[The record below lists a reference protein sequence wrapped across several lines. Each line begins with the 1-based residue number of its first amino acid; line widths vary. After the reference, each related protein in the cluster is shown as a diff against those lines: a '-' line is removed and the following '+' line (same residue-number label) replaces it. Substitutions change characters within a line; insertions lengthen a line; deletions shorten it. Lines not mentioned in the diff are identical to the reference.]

1 MVNWNI
7 IYAHK
12 WPDELYDMT
21 VTYLKCCKLPSLP
34 LWVRKTFMKRLRA
47 GYTLNEAG
55 ELVLVVE
62 EDVPWVV
69 NRTNHQTIAT
79 TQHAGSKKTFKV
91 VKESA
96 RVDVLVNLM
105 NDPKN
110 LILNAHML
118 FDKVIRS
125 YHIGISRRFIHTFLT
140 SHPSMRDLNIHRAI
154 PKKTIIKSFR
164 PEYPFQHWQ
173 MDLIDMSTVTS
184 ANKGYNWILVV
195 IDIFSKFVYFYPIGQ
210 KTGANIAIL
219 LSKLFLSGDIPDIL
233 HSDNGLEFKND
244 DVSQVCAEFH
254 VRQVFGK
261 GYSPQTQGFVENKNK
276 HLKSLLNYFFIKH
289 NSYQYYDLLDRFAY
303 NINNAKHSVTGYT
316 PIQLHRGRDVSVGG
330 GANDTG
336 ANASAENAND
346 DVEDMDY
353 VFEENDQ
360 ARLER
365 YYEHTHRMYNE
376 RVNHVSHILKSE
388 AVKRE
393 VKYADKVQS
402 QRATVGI
409 RVGSYVRVA
418 SYVDR
423 GNHSIQTVII
433 KIEDKVQTNPLV
445 IKQNETQYVHV
456 ADVMER
462 PRTVFR
468 KLDLKTRKFYPNVFK
483 ITHVIR
489 ESGRVRT
496 TYKLMEVEEYNQRE
510 VTRKSVSMLLA
521 TGKGDTMW
529 ASEFQTPLLALYNP
543 HDSESVAAA
552 PRPQYRFVDTMD
564 MRTNSNKN
572 SNSNSNKNKNK
583 NSNKPK
589 DDVNKTPVVTN
600 NPSFNAPTD
609 ILLVE
614 NKNVRPKNKKNTI
627 MTPELLERALSRRRC
642 MERLYVLYTL
652 PEINKED
659 GQYTGGVRV
668 DRGQI
673 IKWDNS
679 TWQVRLSHQR
689 GTGEATRLL
698 LRPEMYGQMNT
709 IDGWTFEQEK
719 TVLRRCT

>member
-1 MVNWNI
+1 MVNWNM

-21 VTYLKCCKLPSLP
+21 VTYLKCCTLPTLP
-34 LWVRKTFMKRLRA
+34 LWVRRTFMKRISA
-47 GYTLNEAG
+47 GYTLNEAD
-55 ELVLVVE
+55 ELVLVVQ
-62 EDVPWVV
+62 DVPWAV
-69 NRTNHQTIAT
+69 NRKNHKPIAM
-79 TQHAGSKKTFKV
+79 TQVGSKTFKV
-91 VKESA
+91 VKESK
-96 RVDVLVNLM
+96 RVDVLVHLM

-140 SHPSMRDLNIHRAI
+140 SHPSMRDLIIHRAI

-164 PEYPFQHWQ
+164 PDYPFQHWQ
-173 MDLIDMSTVTS
+173 MDLIDMSTVSS
-184 ANKGYNWILVV
+184 ANRGYNWIFVI
-195 IDIFSKFVYFYPIGQ
+195 IDIFSKFVYLYPLGQ

-233 HSDNGLEFKND
+233 HSDNGKEFKNNE
-244 DVSQVCAEFH
+244 VSQVCNEFH

-330 GANDTG
+330 GAKTE
-336 ANASAENAND
+336 ANATADEN
-346 DVEDMDY
+346 EEY
-353 VFEENDQ
+353 VVEENDQ

-365 YYEHTHRMYNE
+365 YYEHSHRMYNE

-393 VKYADKVQS
+393 VKYENNVQS

-418 SYVDR
+418 TYMDT
-423 GNHSIQTVII
+423 GNHSIQPVII
-433 KIEDKVQTNPLV
+433 KIEDKNQINPLV
-445 IKQNETQYVHV
+445 IKHNGVYIHV
-456 ADVMER
+456 DDVMER

-468 KLDLKTRKFYPNVFK
+468 KLDLKTRKFYPNIFK
-483 ITHVIR
+483 VTHVIR
-489 ESGRVRT
+489 ELGRVRT
-496 TYKLMEVEEYNQRE
+496 TYKLVEVEEYNQRE
-510 VTRKSVSMLLA
+510 VTSKTVSMLLA

-529 ASEFQTPLLALYNP
+529 ETNFQTPILALYNP
-543 HDSESVAAA
+543 YDSASVAAA

-564 MRTNSNKN
+564 MRTNSSSKNATTITINTQPNETNHTDVSFNSPTDVLLEKPNKKQ
-572 SNSNSNKNKNK
+572 KNK
-583 NSNKPK
+583 SNL
-589 DDVNKTPVVTN
+589 VVTT
-600 NPSFNAPTD
+600 AR
-609 ILLVE
+609 I
-614 NKNVRPKNKKNTI
+614 
-627 MTPELLERALSRRRC
+627 ERLLSRRSC
-642 MERLYVLYTL
+642 MARQYVLYTL
-652 PEINKED
+652 PEVNPED
-659 GQYTGGVRV
+659 GEYTGGVWT

-679 TWQVRLSHQR
+679 SWQVRMSHQR

-698 LRPEMYGQMNT
+698 LRPELYGKMNT
-709 IDGWTFEQEK
+709 IDGWTFEQENI
-719 TVLRRCT
+719 VLRRCK

>member
-1 MVNWNI
+1 MVNWNM

-21 VTYLKCCKLPSLP
+21 VTYLKCCTLPTLP
-34 LWVRKTFMKRLRA
+34 LWVRRTFMKRISA
-47 GYTLNEAG
+47 GYTLNEAD
-55 ELVLVVE
+55 ELVLVVQ
-62 EDVPWVV
+62 DVPWAV
-69 NRTNHQTIAT
+69 NRKNHKPIAM
-79 TQHAGSKKTFKV
+79 TQVGSKTFKV
-91 VKESA
+91 VKESK
-96 RVDVLVNLM
+96 RVDVLVHLM

-140 SHPSMRDLNIHRAI
+140 SHPSMRDLIIHRAI

-164 PEYPFQHWQ
+164 PDYPFQHWQ
-173 MDLIDMSTVTS
+173 MDLIDMSTVSS
-184 ANKGYNWILVV
+184 ANRGYNWIFVI
-195 IDIFSKFVYFYPIGQ
+195 IDIFSKFVYLYPLGQ
-210 KTGANIAIL
+210 KSGANIAIL

-233 HSDNGLEFKND
+233 HSDNGKEFKNNE
-244 DVSQVCAEFH
+244 VSQVCNEFH

-330 GANDTG
+330 GAKTE
-336 ANASAENAND
+336 ANATADEN
-346 DVEDMDY
+346 EEY
-353 VFEENDQ
+353 VVEENDQ

-365 YYEHTHRMYNE
+365 YYEHSHRMYNE

-393 VKYADKVQS
+393 VKYENNVQS

-418 SYVDR
+418 TYMDT
-423 GNHSIQTVII
+423 GNHSIQPVII
-433 KIEDKVQTNPLV
+433 KIEDKNQINPLV
-445 IKQNETQYVHV
+445 IKHNGVYIHV
-456 ADVMER
+456 DDVMER

-468 KLDLKTRKFYPNVFK
+468 KLDLKTRKFYPNIFK
-483 ITHVIR
+483 VTHVIR
-489 ESGRVRT
+489 ELGRVRT
-496 TYKLMEVEEYNQRE
+496 TYKLVEVEEYNQRE
-510 VTRKSVSMLLA
+510 VTSKTVSMLLA

-529 ASEFQTPLLALYNP
+529 ETNFQTPILALYNP
-543 HDSESVAAA
+543 YDSASVAAA

-564 MRTNSNKN
+564 MRTNSSSKNATTITINTQPNETNHTDVSFNSPTDVLLEKPNKKQKNN
-572 SNSNSNKNKNK
+572 SNL
-583 NSNKPK
+583 
-589 DDVNKTPVVTN
+589 VVTT
-600 NPSFNAPTD
+600 AR
-609 ILLVE
+609 I
-614 NKNVRPKNKKNTI
+614 
-627 MTPELLERALSRRRC
+627 ERLLSRRSC
-642 MERLYVLYTL
+642 MARQYVLYTL
-652 PEINKED
+652 PEVNPED
-659 GQYTGGVRV
+659 GEYTGGVWT

-679 TWQVRLSHQR
+679 SWQVRMSHQR

-698 LRPEMYGQMNT
+698 LRPELYGKMNT
-709 IDGWTFEQEK
+709 IDGWTFEQENI
-719 TVLRRCT
+719 VLRRCK

>member
-1 MVNWNI
+1 MVNWNM

-21 VTYLKCCKLPSLP
+21 VTYLKCRTLPTLP
-34 LWVRKTFMKRLRA
+34 LWVRRTFMKRINA
-47 GYTLNEAG
+47 GYTLNEAD
-55 ELVLVVE
+55 ELVLVVP
-62 EDVPWVV
+62 DVPWAV
-69 NRTNHQTIAT
+69 NRTNHKPIAMT
-79 TQHAGSKKTFKV
+79 PVGSKTFKV
-91 VKESA
+91 VKESK
-96 RVDVLVNLM
+96 RVDVLVHLM

-140 SHPSMRDLNIHRAI
+140 SHPSMRDLLIHRAI

-173 MDLIDMSTVTS
+173 MDLIDMSTVSS
-184 ANKGYNWILVV
+184 ANKGYNWIFVI
-195 IDIFSKFVYFYPIGQ
+195 IDIFSKFVYLYPLGQ

-233 HSDNGLEFKND
+233 HSDNGMEFKNNE
-244 DVSQVCAEFH
+244 VSQVCDEFH

-330 GANDTG
+330 GAQTE
-336 ANASAENAND
+336 ANATET
-346 DVEDMDY
+346 ETEY
-353 VFEENDQ
+353 VVEENDQ
-360 ARLER
+360 AKLER
-365 YYEHTHRMYNE
+365 YYEHSHRMYNE

-393 VKYADKVQS
+393 VKYENNIQS

-418 SYVDR
+418 TYMDT
-423 GNHSIQTVII
+423 GNHSIQPVII
-433 KIEDKVQTNPLV
+433 KIDDTNQINPLV
-445 IKQNETQYVHV
+445 IKQEGVYVHV
-456 ADVMER
+456 DDVMER

-468 KLDLKTRKFYPNVFK
+468 KLDLKTRKFYPNIFK
-483 ITHVIR
+483 VTHVIR
-489 ESGRVRT
+489 ELGRVRT
-496 TYKLMEVEEYNQRE
+496 TYKLVEVEEYNQRE
-510 VTRKSVSMLLA
+510 VTSKTVSMLLA

-529 ASEFQTPLLALYNP
+529 ETDFQTPILALYNP
-543 HDSESVAAA
+543 YDSASVAAA

-564 MRTNSNKN
+564 MRTNSNSGSD
-572 SNSNSNKNKNK
+572 SNSNTRKNKQSTIITINTKPNETNNK
-583 NSNKPK
+583 EVSFQSPTDVLLEPGPGSELEQKNKLK
-589 DDVNKTPVVTN
+589 KKNKSTIVVT
-600 NPSFNAPTD
+600 T
-609 ILLVE
+609 
-614 NKNVRPKNKKNTI
+614 
-627 MTPELLERALSRRRC
+627 ELIKRVLSRRAC
-642 MERLYVLYTL
+642 MVREYVLYTF
-652 PEINKED
+652 PEINPED
-659 GQYTGGVRV
+659 DEYTGGVWI

-673 IKWDNS
+673 IKWDKS
-679 TWQVRLSHQR
+679 SWQVRLSHQR
-689 GTGEATRLL
+689 KTGEATRLL
-698 LRPEMYGQMNT
+698 LRPEMYGKMNT
-709 IDGWTFEQEK
+709 IDGWTFEQENI
-719 TVLRRCT
+719 VLRKCKK